1 MTHFAAGWPERE
13 ETFQLAPGIPP
24 LHTSQLPWMNV
35 VAPEAHP
42 VVFELHIRTGMLTA
56 HAEMVVCNSFHEVEA
71 GAFKILP
78 PNVVLIG
85 PLTSD
90 RELRKPVGQ
99 FLPED
104 SGCLRWLDAQPDGS
118 VVYVAFGSTT
128 VFDPRQF
135 RELALGLELTGRPF
149 LWVVRPDFTTGAQSK
164 AWFHDI

>member
-1 MTHFAAGWPERE
+1 
-13 ETFQLAPGIPP
+13 
-24 LHTSQLPWMNV
+24 MNV

-78 PNVVLIG
+78 PNVVPIG

-104 SGCLRWLDAQPDGS
+104 TRCLQWLGAQPNGS
-118 VVYVAFGSTT
+118 VVYVAFGSFT

-135 RELALGLELTGRPF
+135 CASSVPLGGAAGLPHRRPEQG
-149 LWVVRPDFTTGAQSK
+149 VVRDRKSVV
-164 AWFHDI
+164 